1 MTKGKARILCID
13 DEEMI
18 RQTMGDYLTDSG
30 FEIIE
35 AANGREGLE
44 IFQQENPDLILV
56 DLRMPEI
63 DGLDVLAAVT
73 QKSPETPIIVVS
85 GTGVLEDAIEAL
97 RRGAW
102 DYITKPVEDMAIL
115 EISVVNALKHAQ
127 LLRENRQYQ
136 ENLEHEVKKRT
147 AELHDAHEKL
157 KEQHVFL
164 RTLIESI
171 PNPIFYKNVK
181 GEYMGCN
188 QSFCRILGVTEKA
201 VIGKKAD
208 DFLPENLVPLFKE
221 TDQFIFE
228 RHNVQTY
235 EYSLRFP
242 DGTLHNLFTTKAPF
256 INLKGEIAGIVGVI
270 SDITNLRQAEEEKTL
285 LEDQLRHSQKME
297 AVGTL
302 AGGVAHDFNNIFQ
315 AMSGYIQLL
324 LMKKDKDDPDRKYLT
339 KIDQS
344 TIRATELVRRLLTF
358 SRKSETRF
366 QPVNLNL
373 VVANTIHLLE
383 QTIPRMI
390 QIEMHPASDL
400 PGIYADPS
408 QIEQVIINIAA
419 NAFDAMPEGGRLVFE
434 TESIPFKEGYSD
446 KYLELKPGNYVLLK
460 ISDTGHGMDEE
471 VQKHIFE
478 PFFTTKEVGKGTG
491 LGLATVYGIVKS
503 HNGRIACYSE
513 PGLGTTF
520 KIYLPVQNNKTAKN
534 SNSEK
539 DKEKAVQAVGGKETL
554 LAVDDEDT
562 ILDMAQEMLEE
573 HGYTVIKAR
582 TGEEAIEVY
591 RGKAESVDLIILDL
605 GMPGMGGEKSLK
617 ELLKINPKAKVIVA
631 SGYSAHKMATHPR
644 KYGAADF
651 ISKPYHMNILLQ
663 KIRDV
668 LDSKCS

>member
-18 RQTMGDYLTDSG
+18 RQTIGDYLTDSG

-44 IFQQENPDLILV
+44 VFQQENPDIILV

-73 QKSPETPIIVVS
+73 EKSPETPIIVVS

-115 EISVVNALKHAQ
+115 EIAVENALKHAE
-127 LLRENRQYQ
+127 LLRKNRQYQ
-136 ENLEHEVKKRT
+136 ENLEFEVKKRT
-147 AELHDAHEKL
+147 AELHDAHKKL

-164 RTLIESI
+164 QTLIESI
-171 PNPIFYKNVK
+171 PNPIFYKNVN
-181 GEYMGCN
+181 GEYLGCN
-188 QSFCRILGVTEKA
+188 QSFCRMLGVTRRA
-201 VIGKKAD
+201 IIGKKAD
-208 DFLPENLVPLFKE
+208 DFLPENLISIFKE
-221 TDQFIFE
+221 TDQSVFE
-228 RHNVQTY
+228 YKNVQTY

-242 DGTLHNLFTTKAPF
+242 DGTMHNLFTTKAPF
-256 INLKGEIAGIVGVI
+256 TNLKGEIAGTVGVI
-270 SDITNLRQAEEEKTL
+270 SDISNLRQAEEEKSL

-302 AGGVAHDFNNIFQ
+302 AGGIAHDFNNILQ

-373 VVANTIHLLE
+373 VIANTVHFLE

-408 QIEQVIINIAA
+408 QIEQIIINIAA
-419 NAFDAMPEGGRLVFE
+419 NAFDAMPEGGRLLFE
-434 TESIPFKEGYSD
+434 TESISFKEEYRD
-446 KYLELKPGNYVLLK
+446 KYLELKSGDYVLLK
-460 ISDTGHGMDEE
+460 ISDTGQGMDEE
-471 VQKHIFE
+471 IQKHIFE
-478 PFFTTKEVGKGTG
+478 PFFTTKEIGKGTG

-520 KIYLPVQNNKTAKN
+520 KIYLPVRYNQKAEVSYPDKKN
-534 SNSEK
+534 EYKIKN
-539 DKEKAVQAVGGKETL
+539 GKETI

-573 HGYTVIKAR
+573 HGYTVIKAHN
-582 TGEEAIEVY
+582 GEEAVEIY
-591 RGKAESVDLIILDL
+591 RSKTESVDLVIMDL

-617 ELLKINPKAKVIVA
+617 ELLKINSGAKIIVA
-631 SGYSAHKMATHPR
+631 SGYAAHKMAANPL
-644 KYGAADF
+644 KYGAAEF
-651 ISKPYHMNILLQ
+651 ISKPYHINIMLQ

-668 LDSKCS
+668 LDSKN

>member
-18 RQTMGDYLTDSG
+18 RQTIGDYLTDSG

-44 IFQQENPDLILV
+44 VFQQENPDIILV

-73 QKSPETPIIVVS
+73 EKSPETPIIVVS

-115 EISVVNALKHAQ
+115 EIAVENALKHAE
-127 LLRENRQYQ
+127 LLRKNRQYQ
-136 ENLEHEVKKRT
+136 ENLEFEVKKRT

-164 RTLIESI
+164 QTLIESI
-171 PNPIFYKNVK
+171 PNPIFYKNVN
-181 GEYMGCN
+181 GEYLGCN
-188 QSFCRILGVTEKA
+188 QSFCRMLGVTRRA
-201 VIGKKAD
+201 IIGKKAD
-208 DFLPENLVPLFKE
+208 DFLPENLISIFKE
-221 TDQFIFE
+221 TDQSVFE
-228 RHNVQTY
+228 YKNVQTY

-242 DGTLHNLFTTKAPF
+242 DGTMHNLFTTKAPF
-256 INLKGEIAGIVGVI
+256 TNLKGEIAGTVGVI
-270 SDITNLRQAEEEKTL
+270 SDISNLRQAEEEKSL

-302 AGGVAHDFNNIFQ
+302 AGGIAHDFNNILQ

-373 VVANTIHLLE
+373 VVANTVHFLE

-408 QIEQVIINIAA
+408 QIEQIIINIAA
-419 NAFDAMPEGGRLVFE
+419 NAFDAMPEGGRLLFE
-434 TESIPFKEGYSD
+434 TESISFKEEYRD
-446 KYLELKPGNYVLLK
+446 KYLELKSGDYVLLK
-460 ISDTGHGMDEE
+460 ISDTGQGMDEE
-471 VQKHIFE
+471 IQKHIFE
-478 PFFTTKEVGKGTG
+478 PFFTTKEIGKGTG

-520 KIYLPVQNNKTAKN
+520 KIYLPVRYNQKAEVSYPDKKN
-534 SNSEK
+534 EYKIKN
-539 DKEKAVQAVGGKETL
+539 GKETI

-573 HGYTVIKAR
+573 HGYTVIKAHN
-582 TGEEAIEVY
+582 GEEAVEIY
-591 RGKAESVDLIILDL
+591 RSKTESVDLVIMDL

-617 ELLKINPKAKVIVA
+617 ELLKINSGAKIIVA
-631 SGYSAHKMATHPR
+631 SGYAAHKMAANPR
-644 KYGAADF
+644 KYGAAEF
-651 ISKPYHMNILLQ
+651 ISKPYHINIMLQ

-668 LDSKCS
+668 LDSKK

>member
-1 MTKGKARILCID
+1 MTKGKVRILCID

-35 AANGREGLE
+35 AGNGREGLE
-44 IFQQENPDLILV
+44 IFQRENPDLILV

-73 QKSPETPIIVVS
+73 EKSPETPIIVVS

-115 EISVVNALKHAQ
+115 EIAVKNALKHAQ
-127 LLRENRQYQ
+127 ILRENRQYQ
-136 ENLEHEVKKRT
+136 ENLENEVRKRT
-147 AELHDAHEKL
+147 DELHDTHEKL

-164 RTLIESI
+164 QTLIESI
-171 PNPIFYKNVK
+171 PNPIFYKDADGK
-181 GEYMGCN
+181 YMGCN
-188 QSFCRILGVTEKA
+188 QSFCRMLGVTGKA
-201 VIGKKAD
+201 IIGKKAD
-208 DFLPENLVPLFKE
+208 DFLPENLVSLFKE
-221 TDQFIFE
+221 TDQSIFE
-228 RHNVQTY
+228 QHNVQTY

-242 DGTLHNLFTTKAPF
+242 DGTMHHLFTTKAPF
-256 INLKGEIAGIVGVI
+256 TNLKGEIAGIVGVI
-270 SDITNLRQAEEEKTL
+270 SDITNLRKTEEEKSL

-302 AGGVAHDFNNIFQ
+302 AGGIAHDFNNILQ

-373 VVANTIHLLE
+373 VVANTVHFLE

-390 QIEMHPASDL
+390 QIKMHPASDL

-408 QIEQVIINIAA
+408 QIEQIIINIAA
-419 NAFDAMPEGGRLVFE
+419 NAFDAMPEGGTLLFE
-434 TESIPFKEGYSD
+434 TESISFKDEYRD
-446 KYLELKPGNYVLLK
+446 KYLELKSGNYVLLK
-460 ISDTGHGMDEE
+460 ISDTGQGMNEE
-471 VQKHIFE
+471 IQKHIFE
-478 PFFTTKEVGKGTG
+478 PFFTTKEIGKGTG

-513 PGLGTTF
+513 SGLGTTF
-520 KIYLPVQNNKTAKN
+520 KIYLPVQHNQRAKI
-534 SNSEK
+534 SDPDT
-539 DKEKAVQAVGGKETL
+539 DKENEYKIKNGKETVL
-554 LAVDDEDT
+554 TVDDEDT
-562 ILDMAQEMLEE
+562 ILDMAQEMLEQ

-582 TGEEAIEVY
+582 TGEEAVEVY
-591 RGKAESVDLIILDL
+591 LSKTEAVDLVILDL
-605 GMPGMGGEKSLK
+605 GMPGMGGEKCLK
-617 ELLKINPKAKVIVA
+617 ELLKINSEAKIIVA
-631 SGYSAHKMATHPR
+631 SGYAAHKMAANPR
-644 KYGAADF
+644 KYGAAEF
-651 ISKPYHMNILLQ
+651 ISKPYHINIMMQ

-668 LDSKCS
+668 LDSKN